1 MSYQT
6 DEPIKLTRDC
16 QVVAVPAGHTLML
29 PQGTEVMIT
38 QSLGGSYTLMVPSY
52 GGLFR
57 LSNRDADA
65 IGRENRPSEGAAAA
79 SQALTGE
86 ALEKEIWQTLK
97 TCFDPEIPV
106 NIVDLGLI
114 YDMEISQL
122 ADGSRIDVKM
132 TLTAQGCGMGGSIA
146 ADARNKLLDL
156 PGVVEADVQVVWDPP
171 GRRRKYHP
179 KVVRCWESHDGE
191 QLENPRRRGFRG
203 AYCIHCLFVDGAG
216 SRELRSVRGIPRK
229 DVVSGGGGNEPGRS
243 V

>member
-38 QSLGGSYTLMVPSY
+38 QSLGGSYTLLVPSY

-65 IGRENRPSEGAAAA
+65 IGKETRPEAA
-79 SQALTGE
+79 SQGQALTGE
-86 ALEKEIWQTLK
+86 ALEKEVWQALK

-114 YDMEISQL
+114 YDMQIAQL
-122 ADGSRIDVKM
+122 SDGSRIDVKM

-156 PGVVEADVQVVWDPP
+156 PGVVEADVQVVWEPP
-171 GRRRKYHP
+171 WTPEKISPEGRTLL
-179 KVVRCWESHDGE
+179 G
-191 QLENPRRRGFRG
+191 
-203 AYCIHCLFVDGAG
+203 IH
-216 SRELRSVRGIPRK
+216 
-229 DVVSGGGGNEPGRS
+229 
-243 V
+243 

>member
-38 QSLGGSYTLMVPSY
+38 QSLGGSYTLLVPSY

-65 IGRENRPSEGAAAA
+65 IGRETRPAESATTGL
-79 SQALTGE
+79 ALTGE
-86 ALEKEIWQTLK
+86 ALEQEVWATLK

-114 YDMEISQL
+114 YDMNISPL
-122 ADGSRIDVKM
+122 DDGSRVDVKM

-171 GRRRKYHP
+171 WTPEKISPEGRTLL
-179 KVVRCWESHDGE
+179 G
-191 QLENPRRRGFRG
+191 
-203 AYCIHCLFVDGAG
+203 IH
-216 SRELRSVRGIPRK
+216 
-229 DVVSGGGGNEPGRS
+229 
-243 V
+243 

>member
-1 MSYQT
+1 MTYQA

-57 LSNRDADA
+57 LSNPDADA
-65 IGRENRPSEGAAAA
+65 IGRENRSAESAPSSG
-79 SQALTGE
+79 QALTGE
-86 ALEKEIWQTLK
+86 ALETEVWNTLK

-114 YDMEISQL
+114 YDMHISSL
-122 ADGSRIDVKM
+122 SDGSRIDVQM

-171 GRRRKYHP
+171 WTPEKISPEGRALL
-179 KVVRCWESHDGE
+179 G
-191 QLENPRRRGFRG
+191 
-203 AYCIHCLFVDGAG
+203 IH
-216 SRELRSVRGIPRK
+216 
-229 DVVSGGGGNEPGRS
+229 
-243 V
+243 

>member
-38 QSLGGSYTLMVPSY
+38 QSLGGSYTLLVPSY

-65 IGRENRPSEGAAAA
+65 IGKETRPETAAQG
-79 SQALTGE
+79 QALTGE
-86 ALEKEIWQTLK
+86 ALEKEVWQTLK

-114 YDMEISQL
+114 YDLKILTLEGN
-122 ADGSRIDVKM
+122 ANRVEVKM
-132 TLTAQGCGMGGSIA
+132 TLTAQGCGMGTSIA
-146 ADARNKLLDL
+146 SDAQWKLLDL
-156 PGVVEADVQVVWDPP
+156 PGVKEADVQVVWEPAWTP
-171 GRRRKYHP
+171 QRISPEGK
-179 KVVRCWESHDGE
+179 SI
-191 QLENPRRRGFRG
+191 L
-203 AYCIHCLFVDGAG
+203 
-216 SRELRSVRGIPRK
+216 GIQ
-229 DVVSGGGGNEPGRS
+229 
-243 V
+243 